1 MLIVSNYHYIRPKY
15 SAKYPSIFGVT
26 PAEFRQQLL
35 LLINKGVFVNPT
47 DLLNNS
53 KQIFESKEKFYLI
66 TFDDGLK
73 EQFDYALPILDELE
87 IPAIFFVNSSNF
99 FQKKVSTVHKIH
111 LLRSIISPDEFL
123 QQLFNFDSIELS
135 DLESKRAKDIYQY
148 DDEKSAILKYVLN
161 FKMSFKEQEEV
172 IKKLFGHYFDEE
184 YVLGNLYMN
193 EQSLK
198 ELAKRGYLGSHSHN
212 HYPLGLLDLESIKF
226 ELENSKKILET
237 TTNSKIEL
245 IAYPFG
251 TKEACTD
258 SVGEIAEKAGFK
270 LGFTTTRGVNSGF
283 ENPLLLNRFD
293 CNDMPG
299 GKNYKEEI

>member
-1 MLIVSNYHYIRPKY
+1 MLIVSNYHYIRPEY
-15 SAKYPSIFGVT
+15 NAKYPSIFGVT

-35 LLINKGVFVNPT
+35 LLVNKGTFVNSL

-53 KQIFESKEKFYLI
+53 KQILESKEKFYLI

-111 LLRSIISPDEFL
+111 LLRSIISPNEFV
-123 QQLFNFDSIELS
+123 QYLFNFDSIELS
-135 DLESKRAKDIYQY
+135 DLELKRAKNIYQY

-161 FKMSFKEQEEV
+161 FKMTFKEQEEV
-172 IKKLFGHYFDEE
+172 IKQLFSHYFEEE
-184 YVLGNLYMN
+184 YVLENLYMN

-198 ELAKRGYLGSHSHN
+198 ELAKRGCLGSHSHN
-212 HYPLGLLDLESIKF
+212 HYPLGLLDLESIKV
-226 ELENSKKILET
+226 EIENSKKILEKS
-237 TTNSKIEL
+237 TNSKIEL

-258 SVGEIAEKAGFK
+258 SVGEIAKKAGFK
-270 LGFTTTRGVNSGF
+270 FGFTTTRGTNTSF